1 MTIAPER
8 PTGKAGDDRAV
19 VAAVRAGAIG
29 QFAALYDRY
38 HAEALRI
45 ARRQVG
51 GDEAQDLVQETFARV
66 LRAIR
71 NGGGPTEDVPGYI
84 FRTLRNLKIDR
95 SGRREYAAENVETI
109 GPAALWSLPDSSDEV
124 LNRGLVADAFQ
135 DLPPRWRQ
143 VLWLTEVEG
152 LGPGEL
158 SEEMGMKPT
167 AVSTL
172 SLRARAGFRS
182 AWLQA
187 HVRADIVPEDCRPF
201 VSRLGDYETGR
212 LSRRR
217 HAQVQEHLDQCDHC
231 PALVAEMTAASER
244 LGVLLLPVLVLA
256 PKALWW
262 VFGGWAVKAGF
273 LLWGAKAGLS
283 RLREPKV
290 AAGSAGGVAVA
301 GIVAAVA
308 VATALPPDPG
318 TEPAPAPTASAG
330 AQPSSAPTSS
340 SSPEPDR
347 SAAPDQPQTQQ
358 PSAPATPAEPDRP
371 AVPAA
376 PPAGPSQPSEPS
388 QQPSP
393 PAETPSSSPESDAPT
408 ASPEPTNSPSPEPP
422 QPTTPPA
429 PQVTGPESQEV
440 YTTLALSGQD
450 ALPGATIT
458 VRDDAGNEVATTTA
472 DDSGQWQTDVEYT
485 PPGEENA
492 GGGTSGGGTSGAGG
506 GKSLAGR
513 MLQAALAAAQE
524 NEDEAGD
531 GGGSRGSEGSGE
543 AEGSS
548 GSDGASESD
557 GSGGSGEPGAGMDAD
572 DLRGPARTYTVTQTV
587 PDGESEDYTGESDPK
602 TIGPIHWQAPEVLC
616 PTGEGPVD
624 LHGVVGV
631 DSWIDVRY
639 LPSDQYDVEFFLDGE
654 RQELH
659 EPDFGSG
666 TQTCPGEDDSATFAH
681 IHGVDAGKHVLT
693 ARYEAPAGESQDGAG
708 EGEDDDER
716 DSDDVAAGRP
726 VTIHFTVG
734 DEAEAEE

>member
-1 MTIAPER
+1 
-8 PTGKAGDDRAV
+8 V

-29 QFAALYDRY
+29 QFAALYHRY

-95 SGRREYAAENVETI
+95 SGRREYAAENVEAV
-109 GPAALWSLPDSSDEV
+109 GPEALWSLPDSSEEV

-217 HAQVQEHLDQCDHC
+217 HAQVQDHLDQCDHC

-244 LGVLLLPVLVLA
+244 LGVLLLPVLLLA

-290 AAGSAGGVAVA
+290 AASSAGGVAVA

-308 VATALPPDPG
+308 VATVLPPDPG
-318 TEPAPAPTASAG
+318 TEAAPAASAG
-330 AQPSSAPTSS
+330 AQPSSAPSAQ
-340 SSPEPDR
+340 PDQ
-347 SAAPDQPQTQQ
+347 SAAPEPAQPETS
-358 PSAPATPAEPDRP
+358 PEANSP

-376 PPAGPSQPSEPS
+376 PPTETPDSRPAPSSAPADA
-388 QQPSP
+388 PSP
-393 PAETPSSSPESDAPT
+393 APDSQAPSASREPT
-408 ASPEPTNSPSPEPP
+408 ASASPEPTSSPSPEP
-422 QPTTPPA
+422 
-429 PQVTGPESQEV
+429 
-440 YTTLALSGQD
+440 
-450 ALPGATIT
+450 
-458 VRDDAGNEVATTTA
+458 
-472 DDSGQWQTDVEYT
+472 
-485 PPGEENA
+485 
-492 GGGTSGGGTSGAGG
+492 
-506 GKSLAGR
+506 
-513 MLQAALAAAQE
+513 
-524 NEDEAGD
+524 
-531 GGGSRGSEGSGE
+531 
-543 AEGSS
+543 
-548 GSDGASESD
+548 
-557 GSGGSGEPGAGMDAD
+557 
-572 DLRGPARTYTVTQTV
+572 
-587 PDGESEDYTGESDPK
+587 
-602 TIGPIHWQAPEVLC
+602 
-616 PTGEGPVD
+616 
-624 LHGVVGV
+624 
-631 DSWIDVRY
+631 
-639 LPSDQYDVEFFLDGE
+639 
-654 RQELH
+654 
-659 EPDFGSG
+659 
-666 TQTCPGEDDSATFAH
+666 
-681 IHGVDAGKHVLT
+681 
-693 ARYEAPAGESQDGAG
+693 
-708 EGEDDDER
+708 
-716 DSDDVAAGRP
+716 
-726 VTIHFTVG
+726 
-734 DEAEAEE
+734 